1 MSLKDQRRLEEFAP
15 GTPAALPGMS
25 YPAPRHPFY
34 LRQERCTD
42 VEELMPLARSVAR
55 RRYGRAALGPT
66 IPGDKILIIT
76 YPHQNDAV
84 YEAVRRALL
93 EEGAESVDRID
104 VTDLGME
111 VKTYSAAEGWREI
124 TDRLPPMVESGV
136 EFNVAAATLKNYL
149 EDRPGYTAVLAGE
162 AGRRHWKRAAG
173 QRVRNNWMYATY
185 EDFISRAN
193 SYPDEIWRT
202 VDLKVV
208 QAFSDASEIRIT
220 SPEGTDIGWKVT
232 EEQAALWV
240 QGAFQSGH
248 IIGSTI
254 QGIRF
259 GHPVETFIQQADSL
273 YQTLNGVVAGV
284 SNHTGYFPHIEVHIE
299 SGQISK
305 IVGGGRY
312 GELWREVVEKYKD
325 YHYPGFPYPGWH
337 YFNDASI
344 GTNPKSYRQIE
355 TLWNYNDSWTNLPER
370 AQAGVIHFGFGAEH
384 WDQTFL
390 KYAKENHLPT
400 MHFPHVHNVFATY
413 QIKKRSTGEWYSLI
427 DKGRLKVLD
436 EPDVVRL
443 ALALGDTSLLEY
455 DWIPAVPGINY
466 PGDYFKD
473 YAHDP
478 ISWIERDQNGEF
490 ATNVDDRLS

>member
-1 MSLKDQRRLEEFAP
+1 MSVSGEYKLSEHAP
-15 GTPAALPGMS
+15 GTPAGLPGMS

-34 LRQERCTD
+34 LRQERTSD

-76 YPHQNDAV
+76 YPHQNDVV

-193 SYPDEIWRT
+193 SFPDEIWRI

-208 QAFSDASEIRIT
+208 DSFRDASEIRIT

-240 QGAFQSGH
+240 QGAWQSGH

-273 YQTLNGVVAGV
+273 YKTLNGVVAGV

-299 SGQISK
+299 NGQIKK

-325 YHYPGFPYPGWH
+325 FHYPGFPYPGWH

-390 KYAKENHLPT
+390 RYAKENHLPT

-413 QIKKRSTGEWYSLI
+413 KIKKRSTGEWYTLI
-427 DKGRLKVLD
+427 DKGRLKILD

-443 ALALGDTSLLEY
+443 ALTLGDTSLLEY

-473 YAHDP
+473 YASDP

-490 ATNVDDRLS
+490 ATNSDGRK

>member
-1 MSLKDQRRLEEFAP
+1 MNTDNERPLADFAL
-15 GTPAALPGMS
+15 GTPMVLEGME

-34 LRQERCTD
+34 LRQQRSQN

-55 RRYGRAALGPT
+55 RRYGRAALGPMN
-66 IPGDKILIIT
+66 PGDKVLIIT
-76 YPHQNDAV
+76 YPHQNEVV

-93 EEGAESVDRID
+93 EEGAESVDRVD

-111 VKTYSAAEGWREI
+111 VRTYSAAEGWREI

-193 SYPDEIWRT
+193 SYPDELWRT
-202 VDLKVV
+202 IDLKVV
-208 QAFSDASEIRIT
+208 ESFKDAAEIRIT
-220 SPEGTDIGWKVT
+220 SPEGTDIGWQVT
-232 EEQAALWV
+232 AEQAELWQ

-259 GHPVETFIQQADSL
+259 GHPVETFVEQADSL
-273 YQTLNGVVAGV
+273 YKTLNGVVAGV
-284 SNHTGYFPHIEVHIE
+284 SNHTGYFPHIEVYIE

-325 YHYPGFPYPGWH
+325 YHYPGFPYKGWH

-390 KYAKENHLPT
+390 TYAKENRLPT

-413 QIKKRSTGEWYSLI
+413 KILKRSTGEWYTLI
-427 DKGRLKVLD
+427 DKGRLKTLD
-436 EPDVVRL
+436 DPDVVRL
-443 ALALGDTSLLEY
+443 ALTLGDPRLLEY

-466 PGDYFKD
+466 PGDYFAD
-473 YAHDP
+473 YASDP

-490 ATNVDDRLS
+490 ASNRDAK